1 MRAEREAPLEPH
13 RRPAEDLFTRFVS
26 SHAGLAEAEAQERL
40 RHEGPNALTEA
51 PRPSL
56 VLRIGRHLGH
66 RFALMLWAGAVLA
79 FIGEQFSPGQGMG
92 LIAVALV
99 AVVFIDGVFSFW
111 QETRAERAMAAF
123 RRMLS
128 PQARVL
134 RDGSELE
141 IDAGQVVAGDVV
153 ILREGDRVPADAR
166 LFQANAL
173 KVDNSPLT
181 GECEPQLR
189 TVELS
194 SGARLDCRNLV
205 FSGTLVTTGTGSG
218 IVYATD
224 DATEIER
231 IAAARPPQGYTRS

>member
-1 MRAEREAPLEPH
+1 MARRDPVRRRDRPAVRAEREAPLEPH

-26 SHAGLAEAEAQERL
+26 SPAGLAEAEAQERL
-40 RHEGPNALTEA
+40 RHDGPNALTEA

-99 AVVFIDGVFSFW
+99 AVVFINGVFSFW

-141 IDAGQVVAGDVV
+141 IDAGQVVA
-153 ILREGDRVPADAR
+153 PATSSSCAKEIESPPMR
-166 LFQANAL
+166 ASSRRTHSRSTAPRSPANA
-173 KVDNSPLT
+173 N
-181 GECEPQLR
+181 R
-189 TVELS
+189 S
-194 SGARLDCRNLV
+194 SGPWSSR
-205 FSGTLVTTGTGSG
+205 
-218 IVYATD
+218 
-224 DATEIER
+224 
-231 IAAARPPQGYTRS
+231 AARVSTVAISCSPARW